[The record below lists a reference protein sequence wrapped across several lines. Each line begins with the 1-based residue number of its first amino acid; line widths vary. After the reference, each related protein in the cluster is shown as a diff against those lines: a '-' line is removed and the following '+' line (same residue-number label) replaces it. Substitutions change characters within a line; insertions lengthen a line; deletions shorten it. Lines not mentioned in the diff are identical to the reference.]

1 MASTRLRR
9 TRLGGRPPVL
19 LTLAAGA
26 VVAATLVP
34 LFYLAERAM
43 ARGVAFVL
51 DELLQPR
58 TALLIGRS
66 TLLVLIV
73 TAACVVLGVGFAVL
87 VSRTDMPGRRLLAV
101 ALTLP
106 IAMPSYLVA
115 FLWVSLFPGISGLW
129 GAALVLT
136 LVSYP
141 LVFLTAL
148 AALSGTDPA
157 QEEVARSLGHNGWS
171 VLFRVTLQ
179 QARPAITAGALLVA
193 LYVLSDFGAVA
204 AMRYEAFTWVI
215 YGAYRSGFNP
225 SRAAVLS
232 LLLLGFAVALVAG
245 ERAARGRVAARV
257 GSGTQRPVPVL
268 QLGRYGAV
276 AVAAAGAVLAAAI
289 VVPLFELARWLTAAG
304 LRWDAAQW
312 WEALGATV
320 WFSSAAAVVSTVA
333 ALPLGVL
340 AARYR
345 TRGVRLLESASYISH
360 GLPGIVVAI
369 AMVSL
374 GVVLLTPIYLR
385 TPLLILAYAVLLIPL
400 AVGSVRAAI
409 ESSPVRFDEVAAS
422 LGRSPLAA
430 FATVTARN
438 AAPGIAAATALVLLT
453 CMKELPVTLLLHPTG
468 TDTLATRLW
477 THSSVSDYSAAAPY
491 AAALVVFAAI
501 PTAALGIWTARTGD
515 VALKPVGVEGVEGV
529 RGD

>member
-1 MASTRLRR
+1 MSVRLARIR
-9 TRLGGRPPVL
+9 GAGRPPVL
-19 LTLAAGA
+19 LTLAAAA
-26 VVAATLVP
+26 VVAGTLVP
-34 LFYLAERAM
+34 LVYLVERAL
-43 ARGVAFVL
+43 ARGAGFVL
-51 DELLQPR
+51 DELLQER

-66 TLLVLIV
+66 AVLVLLV
-73 TAACVVLGVGFAVL
+73 TAACVVLGVGSAVL
-87 VSRTDMPGRRLLAV
+87 VSRTDVPGRRLLAV

-115 FLWVSLFPGISGLW
+115 FLWVSLFPQVQGLW
-129 GAALVLT
+129 GSVLVLT

-141 LVFLTAL
+141 LVFLTAM
-148 AALSGTDPA
+148 AALARTDPA
-157 QEEVARSLGHNGWS
+157 QEEVARSLGHGAWS
-171 VLFRVTLQ
+171 VLFRVTLR

-232 LLLLGFAVALVAG
+232 LLLLVFAVALVAA

-257 GSGTQRPVPVL
+257 GSGSPRPVPVL
-268 QLGRYGAV
+268 QLGRGAPV
-276 AVAAAGAVLAAAI
+276 ALAAALAVLAAAI
-289 VVPLFELARWLTAAG
+289 VVPLIELGAWLRAG
-304 LRWDAAQW
+304 GVRWDFPQW
-312 WEALGATV
+312 WDALAATV
-320 WFSSAAAVVSTVA
+320 WLSTAAAVVSTVA

-345 TRGVRLLESASYISH
+345 TSGVRLLESASYLSH

-374 GVVLLTPIYLR
+374 GVLLLHPIYLR
-385 TPLLILAYAVLLIPL
+385 SPLLILAYAVLLIPL
-400 AVGSVRAAI
+400 AVGSVRAAV
-409 ESSPVRFDEVAAS
+409 ESSPVRLDEVAAS
-422 LGRSPLAA
+422 LGRSPLRV
-430 FATVTARN
+430 FATVTARG
-438 AAPGIAAATALVLLT
+438 AAPGIAAAAALVLLT

-477 THSSVSDYSAAAPY
+477 THSFVSDYAAAAPY

-501 PTAALGIWTARTGD
+501 PSAALGIWTARVGAVETG
-515 VALKPVGVEGVEGV
+515 EV